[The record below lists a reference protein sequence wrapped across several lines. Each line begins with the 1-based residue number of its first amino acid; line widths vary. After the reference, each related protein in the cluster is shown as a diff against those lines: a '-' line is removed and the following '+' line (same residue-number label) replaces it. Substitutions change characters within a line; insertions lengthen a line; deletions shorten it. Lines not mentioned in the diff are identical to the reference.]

1 MHAVSRR
8 NSRVELKTM
17 TTQNKSG
24 DKTRSEL
31 QQKKTVSPR
40 QHGYITELRHRHSK
54 RTFKWHVRCRGS
66 DSSSV
71 QEEEKRTEVED
82 YNTMTRLQPRSHHVL
97 SDHLADIEMTD
108 QLQLTSTNVRCHPL
122 DASHKLQITRD
133 QTVSPLVSFI
143 NH

>member
-1 MHAVSRR
+1 
-8 NSRVELKTM
+8 M

-31 QQKKTVSPR
+31 QQKRLFLRGNMVTSPSS
-40 QHGYITELRHRHSK
+40 GIATAKEL
-54 RTFKWHVRCRGS
+54 
-66 DSSSV
+66 SSGMYDAV
-71 QEEEKRTEVED
+71 AATAVLYRRRKKRTEVED

-143 NH
+143 HH